1 MELHKELLI
10 DNNIPIM
17 FMRIFIALLNIVL
30 SVVVTT
36 CSLYNPQQL
45 IVSELIDKNLT
56 SLTSSESVYP
66 SVLQVEQ
73 IKTIPNKVH
82 VGDEF
87 SINATVKNTGMYPVT
102 FIADLC
108 DSELYAVFD
117 NKVEEIRAPE
127 CKMMSEPVILNAGEQ
142 VIVQRISGISG
153 LTYKALEEGQS
164 DAKVI
169 LPYKINISKIVT
181 VDSLVGNKFNVT
193 INQEPSNL

>member
-1 MELHKELLI
+1 
-10 DNNIPIM
+10 
-17 FMRIFIALLNIVL
+17 MRIFFIILLSIIS
-30 SVVVTT
+30 SVVISI
-36 CSLYNPQQL
+36 CSIYIPQQV
-45 IVSELIDKNLT
+45 IISESIDKNST
-56 SLTSSESVYP
+56 SFISSDSID
-66 SVLQVEQ
+66 SSILQVEQ
-73 IKTIPNKVH
+73 IKTIPNKIH
-82 VGDEF
+82 VGEEF
-87 SINATVKNTGMYPVT
+87 SINVTVKNAGMYPVT
-102 FIADLC
+102 FIANLC
-108 DSELYAVFD
+108 DSELYAAFD
-117 NKVEEIRAPE
+117 KKVEEIRAPE

>member
-1 MELHKELLI
+1 
-10 DNNIPIM
+10 
-17 FMRIFIALLNIVL
+17 MRIFITLLIIVL

-56 SLTSSESVYP
+56 SLTSSESESVYP

>member
-1 MELHKELLI
+1 
-10 DNNIPIM
+10 
-17 FMRIFIALLNIVL
+17 MRIFIALLNIVL

-45 IVSELIDKNLT
+45 IVSELIDNNLT

-102 FIADLC
+102 FIANLC
-108 DSELYAVFD
+108 NSELYAIFD
-117 NKVEEIRAPE
+117 YKVGELPAPA
-127 CKMMSEPVILNAGEQ
+127 CKMMSEPVILNAGEK

-164 DAKVI
+164 TAKVI
-169 LPYKINISKIVT
+169 LPFKINVSNIKTI
-181 VDSLVGNKFNVT
+181 DSLVGDKFNVT
-193 INQEPSNL
+193 INSELST